1 MSIDE
6 FFLNYVSSG
15 KAWIIVGSGPSIQIG
30 YPNWKEMAETVLNVV
45 KREYPENEISETKS
59 AFQSA
64 NYPKVFHHA
73 RQTLGDGR
81 LLQILQDCFNR
92 NRPTFPETIYDYIC
106 NWPISVY
113 LTLNYDDEIQNYLA
127 KYKQSFK
134 VYRNSEDE
142 MGHLIPEC
150 KEVIFKLH
158 GDLVSMDGLILDS
171 SQYEEIEKAERW
183 NYWRT
188 KMISIFQTQ
197 KIIIIGSSLEDP
209 HIAHLLSLA
218 KIGASV
224 VNPICWLTPYIEPN
238 KRKEYLEKQRIRVI
252 PYNNDDGTHK
262 NLLKLIKTYDYFLPK
277 RGIIRPIKREE
288 TEKLC
293 TSEEKE
299 SNVAAAFFIFNKIS
313 SLESFPEKRIQI
325 INASIESI
333 LPILVKKK
341 KFTLLEA
348 LNLAG
353 WPSDRPIAPSFLTE
367 IKNNLEIS
375 GILKAVNDYYVVGDT
390 AEEKA
395 KECKNYFEDLNERFI
410 SSMGRRIRQDFPS
423 FSTERS
429 REIAKEI
436 RNCLADYFRK
446 GGLTLST
453 MLFSEDSSQCAPVHI
468 AKFINDHAVSTYSS
482 SEEQL
487 AFIKTSVEIFLHA
500 NSTEKEFLAQLSQG
514 YFAFHALGTYGEVA
528 QEILNNAKKTIW
540 LFDSNLLIEFLSLFS
555 EHNFLLKE
563 NISYLYKLKIPMFTT
578 EAIFDEVY
586 EHYNFANNLIKA
598 QSYDNPD
605 IVAAAKGTS
614 PYSKRNSFLEG
625 FVLWRRCGNPND
637 WNSYLFQQFNQRAP
651 NKDVIRKYLEDNGIQ
666 VIGFSDWPGF
676 EPADHNEKE
685 KIVEKI
691 KNRMTNSQM
700 NKEAETE
707 YILDWPSY
715 KKASPEA
722 EAVLI
727 VQKERAG
734 TYHIMS
740 PSDEH
745 SPAWFIS
752 NTSLLNL
759 VQNEIITWRPEAF
772 FRFISTIQ
780 PIDREQ
786 SLEVAF
792 ESALWKF
799 AEVGLSIID
808 EETVRKVFGGV
819 IDQSQLITAEQEQIY
834 EEGLRQKYGE
844 SIDSVLSKVPYSD
857 KFLAIIQIQH
867 EMLQREDVKR
877 KEAEEGNK
885 KAIERA
891 NKAEKEMKKMEEELS
906 KLKRYQK
913 KIMEK
918 RNNAKRKKRNAE
930 SRKKR

>member
-1 MSIDE
+1 MSVDE
-6 FFLNYVSSG
+6 FFLDYVRSG

-30 YPNWKEMAETVLNVV
+30 YPSWKKMAEGVLNVV
-45 KREYPENEISETKS
+45 KKEYPETTLSEMEAPLKK
-59 AFQSA
+59 
-64 NYPKVFHHA
+64 NDYPKVFQHG
-73 RQTLGDGR
+73 RQILGDGR
-81 LLQILQDCFNR
+81 LLQVLQNLFNQQ
-92 NRPTFPETIYDYIC
+92 RPSFSETIYDYIC

-113 LTLNYDDEIQNYLA
+113 LTLNYDNEVQHHLA
-127 KYKQSFK
+127 KHGQFFQM
-134 VYRNSEDE
+134 YRNSEDE
-142 MGHLIPEC
+142 MGHLISDC
-150 KEVIFKLH
+150 KEAIFKLH
-158 GDLVSMDGLILDS
+158 GDLVSMNGLILDS
-171 SQYEEIEKAERW
+171 SQYEEIKTAEKWE
-183 NYWRT
+183 YWRT

-218 KIGASV
+218 KKGVSV
-224 VNPICWLTPYIEPN
+224 VNPICWLTPYIKPD
-238 KRKEYLEKQRIRVI
+238 KRKEYLEKQRIRTI
-252 PYNNDDGTHK
+252 IYNNEDGTHK
-262 NLLKLIKTYDYFLPK
+262 NLLNLIKTYDYFFAK
-277 RGIIRPIKREE
+277 RGITGPIKRKE
-288 TEKLC
+288 TGNLYN
-293 TSEEKE
+293 SEEKE
-299 SNVAAAFFIFNKIS
+299 SNVAAAFFVFNKIS

-325 INASIESI
+325 INAAIQSI
-333 LPILVKKK
+333 LPILVKKT
-341 KFTLLEA
+341 KFTLQEA

-353 WPSDRPIAPSFLTE
+353 WPSDRPMDPSFMAE
-367 IKNNLEIS
+367 IKKDLENS
-375 GILKAVNDYYVVGDT
+375 GTLEAVNDYYKVGKT

-395 KECKNYFEDLNERFI
+395 RECKNYFEDLNSRFV
-410 SSMGRRIRQDFPS
+410 SSMERRIRQDFPS

-429 REIAKEI
+429 HEIANEI

-446 GGLTLST
+446 GGLTLSS
-453 MLFSEDSSQCAPVHI
+453 MLFSKDTTQHAPVHI
-468 AKFINDHAVSTYSS
+468 AKFINDHAVSNYSS

-540 LFDSNLLIEFLSLFS
+540 LFDSNLLIEFLSLCS
-555 EHNFLLKE
+555 EHNFLLRE
-563 NISYLYKLKIPMFTT
+563 NISYLHRLQIPMFTT

-586 EHYNFANNLIKA
+586 EHYSFANDLINKE
-598 QSYDNPD
+598 SYNNPF
-605 IVAAAKGTS
+605 IIAAAKGTS

-625 FVLWRRCGNPND
+625 FVLWRRSENPND
-637 WNSYLFQQFNQRAP
+637 WKTYLFKQFNHIAP
-651 NKDVIRKYLEDNGIQ
+651 NKGVIRKYLEDNGIR
-666 VIGFSDWPGF
+666 VIAFSDWPGF

-722 EAVLI
+722 EAVI
-727 VQKERAG
+727 IIQKEREG

-740 PSDEH
+740 QRDEH

-752 NTSLLNL
+752 NTSLLNA
-759 VQNEIITWRPEAF
+759 VQNETITWRPEAF

-780 PIDREQ
+780 PIDKEQ
-786 SLEVAF
+786 SVKVAF
-792 ESALWKF
+792 ESSLWKF
-799 AEVGLSIID
+799 AEVGLSIFD
-808 EETVRKVFGGV
+808 EETVKKVFGGV
-819 IDQSQLITAEQEQIY
+819 IDQSQLSIIEQQQIY
-834 EEGLRQKYGE
+834 EEALGEKYRE
-844 SIDSVLSKVPYSD
+844 PISDLLSKVPYGNR
-857 KFLAIIQIQH
+857 FLAVVQIQN
-867 EMLQREDVKR
+867 EKLLEDDFKR
-877 KEAEEGNK
+877 KEAEEGKK
-885 KAIERA
+885 KALERA
-891 NKAEKEMKKMEEELS
+891 NKAEKEMKKMEEELN
-906 KLKRYQK
+906 KVKRYQK